1 MTVPASIEYIAV
13 GVSALTGVLAA
24 RGRDVD
30 LFGVLVLA
38 VVTAFGGGTLR
49 DLMVGDTPVFWLR
62 SSAYLYTAFGVGL
75 VSFFA
80 FRSRGPH
87 AVLLAVA
94 DAFALALFNV
104 VGARKGLALG
114 FDSSVAVLL
123 GIVTGVAGGILRD
136 VLVGQ
141 VPVVFRPTTPLYA
154 TAAAAGG
161 VVYAALLR
169 GGHWSADAAEFSG
182 VAVCLLIRLGAL
194 RFQLR
199 LPSFDPATQPPPR
212 S

>member
-13 GVSALTGVLAA
+13 GISALTGVLAA
-24 RGRDVD
+24 RGREID

-62 SSAYLYTAFGVGL
+62 NPDYLYTALGVGL
-75 VSFFA
+75 VSFYL
-80 FRSRGPH
+80 FRARGPH
-87 AVLLAVA
+87 AVVLAVA

-114 FDSSVAVLL
+114 FDSSVAIML

-161 VVYAALLR
+161 LVYAVLLR
-169 GGHWSADAAEFSG
+169 SAHLSTDVAEFCG
-182 VAVCLLIRLGAL
+182 VAVCLLLRLGAL
-194 RFQLR
+194 RYRLR
-199 LPSFDPATQPPPR
+199 LPGFDQPDDTRKPL
-212 S
+212 